1 MANTYSQIY
10 IHIVIVVKWRSNI
23 ISENWKVNLFKYI
36 NGIVISKKDKVMCL
50 NGVSDH
56 IHILLSIS
64 PATKIS
70 DLVRDIK
77 ANSSRWINEQRFISS
92 KFEWQNGFG
101 AFSVS
106 PGRVDR
112 TIDYIKNQEVHH
124 QRDSFRT
131 EYLKLLKKAGVE
143 YDEKYIFED
152 LK

>member
-10 IHIVIVVKWRSNI
+10 MHVVIVVKWRSNL
-23 ISENWKVNLFKYI
+23 ISSDWKLDLFKYI
-36 NGIVISKKDKVMCL
+36 NGIVVSKKDKIMCL

-56 IHILLSIS
+56 LHILLSIS
-64 PATKIS
+64 PSTRIS

-77 ANSSRWINEQRFISS
+77 ANSAKWINEQRFINTR
-92 KFEWQNGFG
+92 FEWQNGFG
-101 AFSVS
+101 VFSVS

-112 TIDYIKNQEVHH
+112 TIDYIKNQEAHH

-131 EYLKLLKKAGVE
+131 EYLKILKKAGVE

>member
-1 MANTYSQIY
+1 M
-10 IHIVIVVKWRSNI
+10 HVVIVVKWRSNL
-23 ISENWKVNLFKYI
+23 ISSDWKLDLFKYI
-36 NGIVISKKDKVMCL
+36 NGIVVSKKDKIMCL

-56 IHILLSIS
+56 LHILLSIS
-64 PATKIS
+64 PSTRIS

-77 ANSSRWINEQRFISS
+77 ANSAKWINEQRFINTR
-92 KFEWQNGFG
+92 FEWQNGFG
-101 AFSVS
+101 VFSVS

-112 TIDYIKNQEVHH
+112 TIDYIKNQEAHH

-131 EYLKLLKKAGVE
+131 EYLKILKKAGVE